1 MKKSWSLAS
10 LVWMLEMKM
19 DGNVIINP
27 WLAALALPAL
37 RLSTPSAE
45 ALECECPYQL
55 LFQLGNWGPES
66 FHVLP
71 KDTQL
76 MRSHKAETWG
86 SLALPAM
93 LVVPAD

>member
-1 MKKSWSLAS
+1 MN
-10 LVWMLEMKM
+10 M

-27 WLAALALPAL
+27 WLAALAPTAL
-37 RLSTPSAE
+37 CLSSPSTE
-45 ALECECPYQL
+45 ALECECQHQL
-55 LFQLGNWGPES
+55 LFQMGNWGPES

-71 KDTQL
+71 RNTQL
-76 MRSHKAETWG
+76 MRIHKAETRG